1 MAVTGITTA
10 LFARERTG
18 RGAHL
23 DISLAESTTWTLS
36 GSDGHLTD
44 SSYGIPVSPAR
55 HLYECSDGQW
65 ITTAADEPRTWTA
78 LCSRARPRRPR
89 RGGPPRRAKRPRRAA
104 LARFAAGFATRP
116 AAEWVAEL
124 GPQGVPISMVHQG
137 STLVDDPQV
146 RARHAVIEVAGQP
159 VPANPIRVSGA
170 DGSHSTTVTTPPPA
184 TGADTD
190 AVLADAGYSAE

>member
-1 MAVTGITTA
+1 MLAGINPALPWHPQVVVAIPIGGLMAVTAITTA

-78 LCSRARPRRPR
+78 LCTGLGLDDLAAAGRPS
-89 RGGPPRRAKRPRRAA
+89 GEDAESAA
-104 LARFAAGFATRP
+104 QARFSAAFATRP
-116 AAEWVAEL
+116 AAAWVAEL

-146 RARHAVIEVAGQP
+146 RARGRGDRGGGTARAREPDPG
-159 VPANPIRVSGA
+159 RWR
-170 DGSHSTTVTTPPPA
+170 
-184 TGADTD
+184 
-190 AVLADAGYSAE
+190 